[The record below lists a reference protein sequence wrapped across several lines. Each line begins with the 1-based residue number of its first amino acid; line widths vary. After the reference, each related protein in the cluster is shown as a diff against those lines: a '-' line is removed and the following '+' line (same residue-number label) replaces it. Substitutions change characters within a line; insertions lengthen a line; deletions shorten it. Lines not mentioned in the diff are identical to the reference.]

1 MKKLCFAPLFA
12 IVLAFPVL
20 AQSPNPYD
28 GTWAVSFDGQRTA
41 DLEGT
46 VVVKDG
52 GGMWKVLAK
61 SRKNPCI
68 GREAPITVKTAS
80 ADELVFEINRSKV
93 LTGCE
98 DLTMK
103 FKKVDG
109 TTLSGKTSSGAVIL
123 LTRQ

>member
-1 MKKLCFAPLFA
+1 MH
-12 IVLAFPVL
+12 
-20 AQSPNPYD
+20 
-28 GTWAVSFDGQRTA
+28 
-41 DLEGT
+41 
-46 VVVKDG
+46 
-52 GGMWKVLAK
+52 
-61 SRKNPCI
+61 

-80 ADELVFEINRSKV
+80 AEELVFEINRSKV

-109 TTLSGKTSSGAVIL
+109 TTLSGKTRAGAVIL